1 MEERAMERVDADCAA
16 LAETT
21 VFLSYFTDMPERRQ
35 PGKVIYPLDEI
46 LLLCLLAVLAG
57 AKAFTDIARFGEK
70 KLDLLRRFG
79 PYKDGTPATIIWAI
93 FSPHR

>member
-1 MEERAMERVDADCAA
+1 MNATTADCAA

-21 VFLSYFTDMPERRQ
+21 VFLSYFREMPDHRQ

-57 AKAFTDIARFGEK
+57 AETFTDIARFG
-70 KLDLLRRFG
+70 DGAALRDPRQGRRGQFLSA
-79 PYKDGTPATIIWAI
+79 DA
-93 FSPHR
+93 